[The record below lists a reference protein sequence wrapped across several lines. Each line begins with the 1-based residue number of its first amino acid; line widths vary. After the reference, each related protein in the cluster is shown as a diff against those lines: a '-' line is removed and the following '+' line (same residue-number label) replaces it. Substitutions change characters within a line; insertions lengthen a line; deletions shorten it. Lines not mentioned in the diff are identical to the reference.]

1 MHETCPKHL
10 GKILTRPVRLQ
21 LFHHKSKKTNLSTW
35 ICALYVTAVTASV
48 CRSVLLVFV
57 FLRTHQPS
65 HLPQPSHVINKSG
78 DNKEVSCSV
87 WLRLWLQ
94 RAHSSTPADLNND
107 EELEYSGSVVRGS
120 SSAYGLFSSVFP
132 TARKKEA
139 RFTLLKRE
147 GNDLVKQGNFEAA
160 LHKYSECLALKP
172 EECALYTNR
181 CGAFKDARAP
191 IPNTGRSV

>member
-1 MHETCPKHL
+1 MFQIVSFSDKCMRLVQNIWEKFLPGLSGYSCST
-10 GKILTRPVRLQ
+10 VRV
-21 LFHHKSKKTNLSTW
+21 KKTNLSTW

-107 EELEYSGSVVRGS
+107 EELEYSGWLSVVPPPLTAS
-120 SSAYGLFSSVFP
+120 SRPSSP
-132 TARKKEA
+132 QPGKRKPVS
-139 RFTLLKRE
+139 L
-147 GNDLVKQGNFEAA
+147 
-160 LHKYSECLALKP
+160 C
-172 EECALYTNR
+172 
-181 CGAFKDARAP
+181 
-191 IPNTGRSV
+191 